1 MGLYFN
7 PDDTLLSEMLNTKVF
22 VDKSEFIGLLN
33 SNLGTENR
41 NMCISRPRRFG
52 KTMAAVM
59 AAAYYSCGCNSRQ
72 LFEGLKISQQ
82 PNWDVYLNKYNVLR
96 LDIQGFYDKGLGERD
111 VVDLLT
117 EALKAEMQEEFPEIT
132 FDNDMT
138 LSQAMQKVFSKTKRG
153 FVVIMDEYDVLIRT
167 QVSQSVFSH
176 YLLFLN
182 DLFKSIEMR
191 QVIKLAYITGI
202 LPIVKE
208 RMQSK
213 LNNFTEYSMLKP
225 GDMAE
230 YIGFTRNEVEKLCR
244 EHNMSID
251 ECLYWYDGYQIKN
264 KVDISAPYSVV
275 SAMRSHQYSSHWT
288 KTSSFECLRDYIN
301 MDFDGI
307 QADVCKLMAGQ
318 SIVICTEG
326 YNNTLTNF
334 ETKDDIFTYLIHLGY
349 LSYNADS
356 QMVQIPNREVMLEW
370 KLSVDRSNKYM
381 FIGKMIEESRDLL
394 NATKQ
399 AVRDTNPQNL
409 THVKSENK
417 NK

>member
-82 PNWDVYLNKYNVLR
+82 PNWDVYLNKYNALR
-96 LDIQGFYDKGLGERD
+96 LDIQGCYDKGLGERD

-167 QVSQSVFSH
+167 QVPQSVFNN

-182 DLFKSIEMR
+182 DIFKSMETR
-191 QVIKLAYITGI
+191 EVVELAYITGI

-208 RMQSK
+208 RKQSK

-349 LSYNADS
+349 LSYNADT
-356 QMVQIPNREVMLEW
+356 QMVQIPNREVLLEW

>member
-1 MGLYFN
+1 
-7 PDDTLLSEMLNTKVF
+7 
-22 VDKSEFIGLLN
+22 
-33 SNLGTENR
+33 
-41 NMCISRPRRFG
+41 
-52 KTMAAVM
+52 
-59 AAAYYSCGCNSRQ
+59 
-72 LFEGLKISQQ
+72 
-82 PNWDVYLNKYNVLR
+82 
-96 LDIQGFYDKGLGERD
+96 
-111 VVDLLT
+111 
-117 EALKAEMQEEFPEIT
+117 
-132 FDNDMT
+132 
-138 LSQAMQKVFSKTKRG
+138 
-153 FVVIMDEYDVLIRT
+153 MDEYDVLIRT

-191 QVIKLAYITGI
+191 QVVELAYITGI

-230 YIGFTRNEVEKLCR
+230 YIGFTRNEVEK
-244 EHNMSID
+244 
-251 ECLYWYDGYQIKN
+251 
-264 KVDISAPYSVV
+264 
-275 SAMRSHQYSSHWT
+275 
-288 KTSSFECLRDYIN
+288 
-301 MDFDGI
+301 
-307 QADVCKLMAGQ
+307 
-318 SIVICTEG
+318 
-326 YNNTLTNF
+326 
-334 ETKDDIFTYLIHLGY
+334 
-349 LSYNADS
+349 
-356 QMVQIPNREVMLEW
+356 EW

>member
-1 MGLYFN
+1 M
-7 PDDTLLSEMLNTKVF
+7 
-22 VDKSEFIGLLN
+22 
-33 SNLGTENR
+33 
-41 NMCISRPRRFG
+41 
-52 KTMAAVM
+52 
-59 AAAYYSCGCNSRQ
+59 
-72 LFEGLKISQQ
+72 
-82 PNWDVYLNKYNVLR
+82 
-96 LDIQGFYDKGLGERD
+96 DIQGFYDKGLGERD